1 MGARE
6 EREAGA
12 EIEKAVVCCLLPL
25 KIQSKP
31 APNRVFLFLFNL
43 HRGSKKI
50 LYARKRKFVLSI
62 DTDEIGYLSKSV
74 TLEVMNDMT

>member
-12 EIEKAVVCCLLPL
+12 EIEKHLTAFFKFYLSSTE
-25 KIQSKP
+25 IQ
-31 APNRVFLFLFNL
+31 
-43 HRGSKKI
+43 KKL

-74 TLEVMNDMT
+74 TLEIMNDMT

>member
-1 MGARE
+1 MLLITAKNPVKNPHLK
-6 EREAGA
+6 AFFDFYLSST
-12 EIEKAVVCCLLPL
+12 EI
-25 KIQSKP
+25 Q
-31 APNRVFLFLFNL
+31 
-43 HRGSKKI
+43 KKL